1 MDFKKLSILVS
12 LGLISPGSKAIQSV
26 EVSDTINDPGQDQK
40 KLLDSIVNY
49 LKLHTVSINDFY
61 RSEFYSW
68 TTDEQINLIKTSK
81 KVLIK
86 SRGSNEVSIYQKSIE
101 SKPYSTQP
109 LAKILRQEKFQKKR
123 FAWTSAW
130 PICSG
135 ERDYGGRLLK
145 IKLKDE
151 ALICIINPFY
161 PGLTRVLDKSGRE
174 YSMEEADS
182 LQHRIAAVHYIN
194 DIYQKKR
201 HTVVAHTS
209 YIPNKDFQQHLEE
222 NFYREYVLINEDMI
236 EMVDHTADHMLAKLQ
251 EELDFLE
258 QLLRYIKL
266 VPEQL
271 YEFTMYWYTSSVW
284 AHVDYLRDDSFQA
297 FYFYNLAFPQER
309 YDLFPKRIKKI
320 LALMKSNYEKIKD
333 AK

>member
-1 MDFKKLSILVS
+1 
-12 LGLISPGSKAIQSV
+12 
-26 EVSDTINDPGQDQK
+26 
-40 KLLDSIVNY
+40 
-49 LKLHTVSINDFY
+49 Y

-68 TTDEQINLIKTSK
+68 TTDEQIDLIQKNG

-86 SRGSNEVSIYQKSIE
+86 SKGSNEVSIYQKSIE
-101 SKPYSTQP
+101 DKPYSTHA
-109 LAKILRQEKFQKKR
+109 LANILRQEKFQKKR

-135 ERDYGGRLLK
+135 ERDYGSRLLK

-151 ALICIINPFY
+151 ALICIINPYY
-161 PGLTRVLDKSGRE
+161 PSLTKVVDINGRE
-174 YSMEEADS
+174 YSIEEADS
-182 LQHRIAAVHYIN
+182 LQSRIAAVHYIN

-201 HTVVAHTS
+201 HTVVAHT
-209 YIPNKDFQQHLEE
+209 YYKVEKDFQEHLEE
-222 NFYREYVLINEDMI
+222 NFYREYVLINEYMI
-236 EMVDHTADHMLAKLQ
+236 EVVDHGSDHMLAKVQ
-251 EELDFLE
+251 EEIDFLE

-271 YEFTMYWYTSSVW
+271 YEFTIYWNTSSVW
-284 AHVDYLRDDSFQA
+284 NYVDYLHSEAFQD

-309 YDLFPKRIKKI
+309 YDLFPNRIEKI
-320 LALMKSNYEKIKD
+320 LKLMKSNYQSIKN